1 VLHFKDGEVLITD
14 GPYAEGKE
22 HMGGFT
28 IIRAADLDVALEWGR
43 KFAMIVHLPIE
54 VRAMRD

>member
-1 VLHFKDGEVLITD
+1 MLHFRDGEVLITD

-22 HMGGFT
+22 HIGGFT

-43 KFAMIVHLPIE
+43 KFAMIVHLLIE
-54 VRAMRD
+54 VRSMRD